1 MKLKKI
7 KEKLKKVQNLSKLNP
22 VAKFGWRFNKSGVF
36 QDKTKKIER
45 HRKHKNVVE

>member
-1 MKLKKI
+1 MKLKNLNKM
-7 KEKLKKVQNLSKLNP
+7 KKQFFSKLNP

-45 HRKHKNVVE
+45 HRKHKNLRE

>member
-1 MKLKKI
+1 MKKQLF
-7 KEKLKKVQNLSKLNP
+7 NKLNP

-45 HRKHKNVVE
+45 HRKHKHLME

>member
-1 MKLKKI
+1 MKLKNLNKM
-7 KEKLKKVQNLSKLNP
+7 KKQFFSKLNP

-45 HRKHKNVVE
+45 HRKHKHTRE

>member
-1 MKLKKI
+1 MKLKI
-7 KEKLKKVQNLSKLNP
+7 VKEKLLNLNKFNP

-45 HRKHKNVVE
+45 HRKHKNLME